1 MNNFRNRP
9 KDNYIHEASWE
20 QLYVLTEHWKSDLS
34 FYKDDLR
41 FLHHLIDSYFMVLS
55 KRENIDRVVEI
66 EVKLLQVD
74 KQCDMLL
81 ERLDKHLHH
90 LAALVE
96 DPFTFVSDTFRKEH
110 ELLEDDLAQFVK
122 DFRDNRKEIFSITEH
137 IIDGKTLARQFNI
150 VPK

>member
-20 QLYVLTEHWKSDLS
+20 QLYVLTEHWKSDML

-41 FLHHLIDSYFMVLS
+41 FLHHLIDNYFLLLS
-55 KRENIDRVVEI
+55 KRENIDMVQEI
-66 EVKLLQVD
+66 EVKLLEVD

-81 ERLDKHLHH
+81 EKINKHLHH
-90 LAALVE
+90 LAELID
-96 DPFTFVSDTFRKEH
+96 DPFIFVSDTFRNEH

-122 DFRDNRKEIFSITEH
+122 DFRANRKEIFTITEH
-137 IIDGKTLARQFNI
+137 IIDRKTLSRHFNNT
-150 VPK
+150 PK